1 MLDALLERW
10 TRGGWRGPALAA
22 LFALLA
28 ALPGAVFMPTLD
40 RDEAR
45 FAEASAQMIETHDFV
60 TIRFQDEPRFK
71 KPVGIHWIQAALVTA
86 FSPGQVHD
94 IWAYRL
100 ASLLGAMGAAAA
112 CAWGAQVFL
121 GPRGGFLA
129 GAVLGASLLLST
141 EAMIAK
147 TDAVLCAFVTLMMA
161 ALGRIYAASKGEA
174 IAGKGTKAVF
184 WLGLALAILVKGPI
198 GPMVAVLSIA
208 ALWIWDRRAPWLA
221 DLGWTWGA
229 ALVLLIVGPWAM
241 AVTVATDGAFWSGA
255 VMGDMLSKLG
265 SGQEGHGAPPGLHAL
280 LSPLL
285 LFPTA
290 FLLPA
295 ALVLGWR
302 RRGETGVRFALCW
315 LAPAWLVFELTPTK
329 LPHYPLPLYGALALL
344 IAAAAEAPPVDAR
357 ADRIASRVGAGLQ
370 AFAAVPLAGAGL
382 WAASLYGTAASVA
395 WAVIVAVLI
404 ASAGVAG
411 VAPVIAPQIAQGRTL
426 AALLAALGLGAL
438 AHDALA
444 GGLAPSLKSLWVSQ
458 RAAEALAAAGIDPR
472 NGVTPGPV
480 AVAGYAEPSLVFLL
494 GARTELTDGPAA
506 ADAIAD
512 GRPAIVEARE
522 QAAFLAALKAEGSR
536 AALAGEV
543 KGLNYSKGKAVDLF
557 LYRSLEPR

>member
-1 MLDALLERW
+1 MLDTLLERW

-22 LFALLA
+22 LVALLA
-28 ALPGAVFMPTLD
+28 ALPGVVFMPTLD

-45 FAEASAQMIETHDFV
+45 FAEATAQMIETRDFV
-60 TIRFQDEPRFK
+60 TIRFQDQPRYK
-71 KPVGIHWIQAALVTA
+71 KPVGIHWIQAALVSA
-86 FSPGQVHD
+86 FSPGQVHG

-100 ASLLGAMGAAAA
+100 ASLLGAMVAAAA
-112 CAWGAQVFL
+112 CAWGAQAFL
-121 GPRGGFLA
+121 GPRAGFLA

-161 ALGRIYAASKGEA
+161 ALGRIYAASKHEA
-174 IAGKGTKAVF
+174 VAGKGTKAVF
-184 WLGLALAILVKGPI
+184 WLGLAMSILVKGPI
-198 GPMVAVLSIA
+198 GPMVAVLTVA

-221 DLGWTWGA
+221 GLGWSWGA

-255 VMGDMLSKLG
+255 VMGDMLAKLG
-265 SGQEGHGAPPGLHAL
+265 SGREGHGAPPGLHTL
-280 LSPLL
+280 LAPLL
-285 LFPTA
+285 LFPAA

-302 RRGETGVRFALCW
+302 RRAETGVRFALCW
-315 LAPAWLVFELTPTK
+315 LAPSFLVFELTPTK

-344 IAAAAEAPPVDAR
+344 IAAAAESLT
-357 ADRIASRVGAGLQ
+357 DRIASWVGAGLQ
-370 AFAAVPLAGAGL
+370 ALAAVALAGAGL
-382 WAASLYGTAASVA
+382 WAASRYGSEASFA
-395 WAVIVAVLI
+395 WAVVAAVPI
-404 ASAGVAG
+404 AGAGVAG
-411 VAPVIAPQIAQGRTL
+411 LAPLIAPGRTL

-438 AHDALA
+438 AHDVLA
-444 GGLAPSLKSLWVSQ
+444 GGLVPSLKPLWVSE
-458 RAAEALAAAGIDPR
+458 RAAKALEAAGIDPR

-494 GARTELTDGPAA
+494 GARTELTDGPSA

-512 GRPAIVEARE
+512 GRPAIVEAHE
-522 QAAFLAALKAEGSR
+522 QAAFLETLEADRAR

-543 KGLNYSKGKAVDLF
+543 KGLNYSKGKPVDLF
-557 LYRSLEPR
+557 LYRSLERP

>member
-1 MLDALLERW
+1 MLDSLLERW

-22 LFALLA
+22 LLALLA
-28 ALPGAVFMPTLD
+28 ALPGALLMPTLD

-45 FAEASAQMIETHDFV
+45 FAEASAQMIETHDVV
-60 TIRFQDEPRFK
+60 TIRFQDQPRYK
-71 KPVGIHWIQAALVTA
+71 KPVGIHWIQAALVSA
-86 FSPGQVHD
+86 FSPGQVHH

-161 ALGRIYAASKGEA
+161 ALGRIYASSKGEA
-174 IAGKGTKAVF
+174 VAGKGTKALF

-198 GPMVAVLSIA
+198 GPMVAILSIA

-221 DLGWTWGA
+221 HLGWTWGT

-265 SGQEGHGAPPGLHAL
+265 SGQESHGAPPGLHTL
-280 LSPLL
+280 LAPLL
-285 LFPTA
+285 LFPA
-290 FLLPA
+290 GFLLPA

-302 RRGETGVRFALCW
+302 RRAETGVRFALCW
-315 LAPAWLVFELTPTK
+315 LAPSLLVFELTPTK
-329 LPHYPLPLYGALALL
+329 LPHYPLPLYGALAML
-344 IAAAAEAPPVDAR
+344 IAAAAEAPPVDVR
-357 ADRIASRVGAGLQ
+357 TGRISRIVGAGLQ
-370 AFAAVPLAGAGL
+370 AVAAVALAGAGL
-382 WAASLYGTAASVA
+382 WAASRYGSEVSLV
-395 WAVIVAVLI
+395 WAILAAVLI
-404 ASAGVAG
+404 GGAGLAG
-411 VAPVIAPQIAQGRTL
+411 LAPLMAPTRTL

-438 AHDALA
+438 GHDALT
-444 GGLAPSLKSLWVSQ
+444 GGLAPSLKPLWVSQ

-522 QAAFLAALKAEGSR
+522 QGAFLAALKAEGAR

-543 KGLNYSKGKAVDLF
+543 KGLNYSKGKPVDLY
-557 LYRSLEPR
+557 LYRSLERP

>member
-1 MLDALLERW
+1 MLDSLLERW

-22 LFALLA
+22 LVALFA
-28 ALPGAVFMPTLD
+28 ALPGVLFMPTLD

-45 FAEASAQMIETHDFV
+45 FAEATAQMLETRDFV
-60 TIRFQDEPRFK
+60 TIRFQDQPRYK
-71 KPVGIHWIQAALVTA
+71 KPVGIHWIQAALVSA
-86 FSPGQVHD
+86 FSPGQVHN

-121 GPRGGFLA
+121 GARGGFLA
-129 GAVLGASLLLST
+129 GAVLGVSLLLST

-174 IAGKGTKAVF
+174 IAGKGVKALF
-184 WLGLALAILVKGPI
+184 WLGLALSILVKGPI
-198 GPMVAVLSIA
+198 GPMVAALAIA
-208 ALWIWDRRAPWLA
+208 ALWIWDRRAPWLKH
-221 DLGWTWGA
+221 LGWTWGA

-265 SGQEGHGAPPGLHAL
+265 SGQEGHGAPPGLHTL
-280 LSPLL
+280 LAPLL
-285 LFPTA
+285 LFPA
-290 FLLPA
+290 GFLLPA

-302 RRGETGVRFALCW
+302 RRAETGVRFALCW
-315 LAPAWLVFELTPTK
+315 LAPSFLVFELTPTK

-344 IAAAAEAPPVDAR
+344 IAAAAESLT
-357 ADRIASRVGAGLQ
+357 DRIASWVGAGLQ
-370 AFAAVPLAGAGL
+370 ALAAALLAGAGL
-382 WAASLYGTAASVA
+382 WAASRYGAEASFA
-395 WAVIVAVLI
+395 WAVVAAVLI
-404 ASAGVAG
+404 AGAGVAG
-411 VAPVIAPQIAQGRTL
+411 LAPLIAPGRTL
-426 AALLAALGLGAL
+426 AALLAALGFGAL
-438 AHDALA
+438 AHGALA
-444 GGLAPSLKSLWVSQ
+444 GGLAPSLKTLWVSQ

-512 GRPAIVEARE
+512 GRPAIVEAGE
-522 QAAFLAALKAEGSR
+522 QAAFLAALKADGAR
-536 AALAGEV
+536 AVLAGEV
-543 KGLNYSKGKAVDLF
+543 KGLNYSKGKPVDLF
-557 LYRSLEPR
+557 LYRSLERP